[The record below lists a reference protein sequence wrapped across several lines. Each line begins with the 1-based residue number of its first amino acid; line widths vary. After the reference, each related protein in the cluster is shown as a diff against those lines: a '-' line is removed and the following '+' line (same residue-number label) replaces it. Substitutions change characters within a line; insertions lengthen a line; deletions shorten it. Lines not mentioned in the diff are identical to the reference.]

1 MQVLPSIASQA
12 AALQAGHT
20 SSQALTEAALSRI
33 ADPAGEGARVFTKVY
48 AEQALAAAR
57 ASDTLRAA
65 GLQRSCIDG
74 LPVSIKDLFDVAG
87 ETTLAGSRVLCNA
100 PAASEHAAVVKR
112 LLAAGAVIVGRTNMT
127 EFAYSGLGLNPHYG
141 TPGNPADRGRIPG
154 GSSSGA
160 AVSVADGMAAG
171 ALGTDTGGSCR
182 IPAAFCGLVGFK
194 PNAPELAR
202 DPT

>member
-33 ADPAGEGARVFTKVY
+33 ADPAGEGTRVFTKVY

-87 ETTLAGSRVLCNA
+87 ETTLAGSRVLRNA
-100 PAASEHAAVVKR
+100 PTASEHAR
-112 LLAAGAVIVGRTNMT
+112 AAG
-127 EFAYSGLGLNPHYG
+127 
-141 TPGNPADRGRIPG
+141 
-154 GSSSGA
+154 
-160 AVSVADGMAAG
+160 
-171 ALGTDTGGSCR
+171 
-182 IPAAFCGLVGFK
+182 CG
-194 PNAPELAR
+194 
-202 DPT
+202 